1 MEVNTGVAH
10 GDATSAEDPPN
21 RKVRRIE
28 SVLDSMTMFVFVF
41 VFVDIDVD
49 VDIEAGIDEESFGWT
64 MPPSSLN
71 AI

>member
-28 SVLDSMTMFVFVF
+28 SVLDSMMFVFVF
-41 VFVDIDVD
+41 VFVLVDID